1 MKGFQVINMIKA
13 VLIDID
19 DTIFDFEKCSKNAFK
34 KTLKKLDLSY
44 EEKDFSYFNKVN
56 YILWSKQ
63 KLGEINIEEVFT
75 HRSIMMSKYFELD
88 IEKEIFNDLFVEF
101 LYDEIEMVDGIEDLL
116 SYLWDKYQ
124 IYAASNGL
132 YDMQVN
138 RIKKSNLSKYFK
150 DIFVS
155 DKIGY
160 EKPDERF
167 FNKIMDIT
175 KYSND
180 DLIMIGDS
188 IKSDIIGAKNS
199 NIKSIYFNKE
209 NKKISDKNF
218 TYQVKNL
225 SEIKKIL

>member
-1 MKGFQVINMIKA
+1 MTMIKA

-34 KTLKKLDLSY
+34 KTLKKLDLFY

-56 YILWSKQ
+56 DILWTKQ
-63 KLGEINIEEVFT
+63 KLGELNINQIFIE
-75 HRSIMMSKYFELD
+75 RSNMMSKYFGLD
-88 IEKEIFNDLFVEF
+88 IEKEIFNNLFVEF
-101 LYDEIEMVDGIEDLL
+101 LYDEIEIVDEVEGLL
-116 SYLWDKYQ
+116 SYLSDKYQ
-124 IYAASNGL
+124 IFAASNGV

-138 RIKKSNLSKYFK
+138 RIKKSNLDKYF
-150 DIFVS
+150 DEIFVS
-155 DKIGY
+155 DKIGF
-160 EKPDERF
+160 EKPDKRF
-167 FNKIMDIT
+167 FQKIMNIT
-175 KYSND
+175 KFSNN

-209 NKKISDKNF
+209 NKKNSDENF

>member
-1 MKGFQVINMIKA
+1 MIKA

-44 EEKDFSYFNKVN
+44 KEKDFSYFNKVN
-56 YILWSKQ
+56 DILWTKQ
-63 KLGEINIEEVFT
+63 KLGNINIEEVFIE
-75 HRSIMMSKYFELD
+75 RSSMMSEYFELD
-88 IEKEIFNDLFVEF
+88 IKKEIFNDLFVEF
-101 LYDEIEMVDGIEDLL
+101 LYDEVEMVDGVEDLL

-124 IYAASNGL
+124 IYAASNGV
-132 YDMQVN
+132 YEMQVN
-138 RIKKSNLSKYFK
+138 RIKKSNLDIYFK

-155 DKIGY
+155 DKIGF
-160 EKPDERF
+160 EKPDKRF
-167 FNKIMDIT
+167 FQKIMDIT
-175 KYSND
+175 KYSNK

-199 NIKSIYFNKE
+199 KIKSIYFNKE
-209 NKKISDKNF
+209 NKKISDENF

>member
-1 MKGFQVINMIKA
+1 MIKA

-19 DTIFDFEKCSKNAFK
+19 DTIFDFEKCSKNSFL
-34 KTLKKLDLSY
+34 KTLEKFNIKFK
-44 EEKDFSYFNKVN
+44 EEDFSYFNRVN
-56 YILWSKQ
+56 DILWTKQ
-63 KLGEINIEEVFT
+63 KLGEINIKEVFIK
-75 HRSIMMSKYFELD
+75 RDYLMGKYFNID
-88 IEKEIFNDLFVEF
+88 IEKGLFNDLFVKF

-116 SYLWDKYQ
+116 LYLSDKYK
-124 IYAASNGL
+124 IFTASNGV

-138 RIKKSNLSKYFK
+138 RIKKSNLSKYFTA
-150 DIFVS
+150 IFVS

-160 EKPDERF
+160 EKPDKRF
-167 FNKIMDIT
+167 FQKIMDIT

-188 IKSDIIGAKNS
+188 MKSDIIGAKNS
-199 NIKSIYFNKE
+199 KIKSIYFNKE

>member
-1 MKGFQVINMIKA
+1 MTMIKA

-34 KTLKKLDLSY
+34 KTLKKLDLFY

-56 YILWSKQ
+56 DILWTKQ
-63 KLGEINIEEVFT
+63 KLGELNINQVFIE
-75 HRSIMMSKYFELD
+75 RSNMMSKYFGLD
-88 IEKEIFNDLFVEF
+88 IEKEIFNNLFVEF
-101 LYDEIEMVDGIEDLL
+101 LYEEIEIVDEIEDLL
-116 SYLWDKYQ
+116 SYLSNKYQ
-124 IYAASNGL
+124 IYAASNGV

-138 RIKKSNLSKYFK
+138 RIKKSNLDKYF
-150 DIFVS
+150 DEIFVS
-155 DKIGY
+155 DKVGF
-160 EKPDERF
+160 EKPDKRF
-167 FNKIMDIT
+167 FQKIMNIT
-175 KYSND
+175 KFSND

-209 NKKISDKNF
+209 NKKNSDKNF

>member
-1 MKGFQVINMIKA
+1 MTMIKA

-19 DTIFDFEKCSKNAFK
+19 DTIFDFKKCSKNAFK
-34 KTLKKLDLSY
+34 KTLKKLDLFY

-56 YILWSKQ
+56 DILWTKQ
-63 KLGEINIEEVFT
+63 KLGNINIEEVFIE
-75 HRSIMMSKYFELD
+75 RSNMMSKYFGLD
-88 IEKEIFNDLFVEF
+88 IEKEIFNNLFVEF
-101 LYDEIEMVDGIEDLL
+101 LYDEIEIIDEIEDLL
-116 SYLWDKYQ
+116 SYLSNKYQ
-124 IYAASNGL
+124 IYAASNGV

-138 RIKKSNLSKYFK
+138 RIKKSNLDKYFK

-155 DKIGY
+155 DKIGF
-160 EKPDERF
+160 EKPDKRF
-167 FNKIMDIT
+167 FQKIMNIT
-175 KYSND
+175 KFSNN

-209 NKKISDKNF
+209 NKKNSDENF

>member
-44 EEKDFSYFNKVN
+44 KEKDFSYFNRVN
-56 YILWSKQ
+56 DILWTKQ

-101 LYDEIEMVDGIEDLL
+101 LYDEIEMVDEVEDLL
-116 SYLWDKYQ
+116 SYLSNKYQ
-124 IYAASNGL
+124 IYAASNGV

-155 DKIGY
+155 DKISY
-160 EKPDERF
+160 EKPDKRF
-167 FNKIMDIT
+167 FKKIMDIT

-199 NIKSIYFNKE
+199 KIKSIYFNKDG
-209 NKKISDKNF
+209 KKISDENF

>member
-1 MKGFQVINMIKA
+1 MIKA

-19 DTIFDFEKCSKNAFK
+19 DTIFDFQKCSKNAFK
-34 KTLKKLDLSY
+34 KTLNKLDLSY
-44 EEKDFSYFNKVN
+44 IEKDFLYFNKVN
-56 YILWSKQ
+56 DILWSKQ

-75 HRSIMMSKYFELD
+75 HRSNMMSKYFELD

-116 SYLWDKYQ
+116 SYLSNKYQ
-124 IYAASNGL
+124 IYAASNGV
-132 YDMQVN
+132 YEMQVN

-180 DLIMIGDS
+180 DLIMVGDS
-188 IKSDIIGAKNS
+188 MKSDIIGAKNS
-199 NIKSIYFNKE
+199 KIKSIYFNKE
-209 NKKISDKNF
+209 NKKISNKDF

-225 SEIKKIL
+225 SEIKNIL

>member
-1 MKGFQVINMIKA
+1 MIKA

-19 DTIFDFEKCSKNAFK
+19 DTIFDFEKCSKNSFL
-34 KTLKKLDLSY
+34 KTLEKFNLKFK
-44 EEKDFSYFNKVN
+44 EEDFSYFNKVN
-56 YILWSKQ
+56 DILWTKQ
-63 KLGEINIEEVFT
+63 KLGEINIKEVFIK
-75 HRSIMMSKYFELD
+75 RDYLMGKYFNID
-88 IEKEIFNDLFVEF
+88 IEKGLFNDLFVKF

-116 SYLWDKYQ
+116 LYLSDKYK
-124 IYAASNGL
+124 IFTASNGV

-138 RIKKSNLSKYFK
+138 RIKKSNLSKYFT

-155 DKIGY
+155 DKIGF
-160 EKPDERF
+160 EKPDKKF
-167 FNKIMDIT
+167 FQKIMDLT

-199 NIKSIYFNKE
+199 KIKSIYFNKE
-209 NKKISDKNF
+209 DKKITDKNF

>member
-1 MKGFQVINMIKA
+1 MTMIKA

-44 EEKDFSYFNKVN
+44 KEKDFSYFNKVN
-56 YILWSKQ
+56 DILWTKQ
-63 KLGEINIEEVFT
+63 KLGNINIEEVFIE
-75 HRSIMMSKYFELD
+75 RSNMMSKYFGLD
-88 IEKEIFNDLFVEF
+88 IEKEIFNNLFVEF
-101 LYDEIEMVDGIEDLL
+101 LYDEIEMIDEVEGLL
-116 SYLWDKYQ
+116 SYLSDKYQ
-124 IYAASNGL
+124 IFAASNGV

-138 RIKKSNLSKYFK
+138 RIKKSNLDKYFK

-155 DKIGY
+155 DKIGF
-160 EKPDERF
+160 EKPDKRF
-167 FNKIMDIT
+167 FQKIMNIT
-175 KYSND
+175 KFSND

-209 NKKISDKNF
+209 NKKNSDKNF

>member
-1 MKGFQVINMIKA
+1 MIKA

-19 DTIFDFEKCSKNAFK
+19 DTIFDFEKCSKNSFL
-34 KTLKKLDLSY
+34 KTLEKFNIKFK
-44 EEKDFSYFNKVN
+44 EEDFSYFNKVN
-56 YILWSKQ
+56 DILWTKQ
-63 KLGEINIEEVFT
+63 KLGEINIKEVFIK
-75 HRSIMMSKYFELD
+75 RDYLMGKYFNID
-88 IEKEIFNDLFVEF
+88 IEKGLFNDLFVKF

-116 SYLWDKYQ
+116 LYLSDKYK
-124 IYAASNGL
+124 IFTASNGI
-132 YDMQVN
+132 YKMQEN
-138 RIKKSNLSKYFK
+138 RLKKSNLDKYFDK
-150 DIFVS
+150 IFVS

-160 EKPDERF
+160 EKPDKRF
-167 FNKIMDIT
+167 FQKIMDIT

-199 NIKSIYFNKE
+199 KIKSIYFNKE

>member
-1 MKGFQVINMIKA
+1 MTMIKA

-34 KTLKKLDLSY
+34 KTLKKLDLFY

-56 YILWSKQ
+56 DILWTKQ
-63 KLGEINIEEVFT
+63 KLGELNINQVFIE
-75 HRSIMMSKYFELD
+75 RSNMMSKYFGLD
-88 IEKEIFNDLFVEF
+88 IEKEIFNNLFVEF
-101 LYDEIEMVDGIEDLL
+101 LYDEIEIVDEIEDLL
-116 SYLWDKYQ
+116 SYLSNKYQ
-124 IYAASNGL
+124 IFAASNGV

-138 RIKKSNLSKYFK
+138 RIKKSNLDIYFK

-155 DKIGY
+155 DKIGF
-160 EKPDERF
+160 EKPDKRF
-167 FNKIMDIT
+167 FQKIMDIT
-175 KYSND
+175 KYSNK

-209 NKKISDKNF
+209 NKKI
-218 TYQVKNL
+218 QM
-225 SEIKKIL
+225 KISLTK

>member
-1 MKGFQVINMIKA
+1 MTMIKA

-34 KTLKKLDLSY
+34 KTLKKLDLFY

-56 YILWSKQ
+56 DILWTKQ
-63 KLGEINIEEVFT
+63 KLGELNINQVFIE
-75 HRSIMMSKYFELD
+75 RSNMMSKYFGLD
-88 IEKEIFNDLFVEF
+88 IEKEIFNNLFVEF
-101 LYDEIEMVDGIEDLL
+101 LYDEIEIVDEIEDLL
-116 SYLWDKYQ
+116 SYLSNKYQ
-124 IYAASNGL
+124 IFAASNGV

-138 RIKKSNLSKYFK
+138 RIKKSNLDIYFK

-155 DKIGY
+155 DKIGF
-160 EKPDERF
+160 EKPDKRF
-167 FNKIMDIT
+167 FQKIMDIT
-175 KYSND
+175 KYSNK

-209 NKKISDKNF
+209 NKKNSDENF

>member
-1 MKGFQVINMIKA
+1 MIKA

-34 KTLKKLDLSY
+34 KTLKKLNLSY
-44 EEKDFSYFNKVN
+44 KEKDFLYFNKVN
-56 YILWSKQ
+56 DILWSKQ

-75 HRSIMMSKYFELD
+75 HRSNMMSKYFELD
-88 IEKEIFNDLFVEF
+88 IKKEIFNDLFVEF
-101 LYDEIEMVDGIEDLL
+101 LYDEVEMVDGIEDLL
-116 SYLWDKYQ
+116 SYLSNKYQ

-188 IKSDIIGAKNS
+188 IKSDIVGARNS
-199 NIKSIYFNKE
+199 KIKSIYFNKE

-218 TYQVKNL
+218 TYQVKKL